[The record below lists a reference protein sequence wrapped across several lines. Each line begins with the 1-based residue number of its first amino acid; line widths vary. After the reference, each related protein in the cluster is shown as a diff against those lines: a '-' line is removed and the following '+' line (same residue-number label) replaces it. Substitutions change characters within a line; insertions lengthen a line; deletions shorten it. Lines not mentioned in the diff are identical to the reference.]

1 MKKIFVSLFA
11 CVLFLFSCNLN
22 MSSGDTD
29 LIVYLPGAEGK
40 AVYRVDD
47 VKTYRIDLTNENGDY
62 YSQTG
67 EPGGTIVFNNILCGT
82 YTVDIWAL
90 DESTFVAAH
99 TSTTITVFKGEEN
112 YLSAT
117 AILGTKVEDFFVSV
131 PKGVWNLNH
140 AAYFRKKNYYNA
152 VRDVEYGAY
161 KEGQTEVTYAKII
174 NPDVEYAYLNYAAGY
189 STEVSSS
196 EVCNFKCDIKTEKK
210 STIFVTVYDSL
221 REEYG
226 YTRDYEY
233 DPENNYTGGS
243 RNNYDGSYTVTVSV
257 PNRDYNWHPFVKI
270 AFSKDCGKI
279 FIKNSEIQKMN
290 PAGNKDFSYW
300 STSIPFEKQL
310 VKVTRNSSWATFIFD
325 KSKSGSQYAAALIP
339 GMQIQSIDC
348 GTLLTINNL
357 RVNKDVKNLSIKVG
371 SYAADKKIYTSEL
384 KNFALKKYEEGDE
397 KTDYTFYL
405 IAPKAFVYNEDFEGV
420 FIEIHPEGFD
430 GDTLEMSVGEIKS
443 ENDVYSNGFNI
454 SSCAKCLFTE
464 FYNLKDINVSKAP
477 VMQSDS
483 YPYTTVLMPGEMK
496 TFGASIYYEL
506 DYPMQNIPYEHNV
519 LTGQIFKGELEN
531 NIYVPLIMHEVEN
544 SVSGLSFNKTDDG
557 KFYIKNNTSYDL
569 PIDIKFDDVGN
580 ISIKEPSKSIN
591 YTYKYDY
598 RSVDQILHD
607 GNHKKVKIASIDA
620 SRIMDQNRGNK
631 FKDLKLTGIKCIPVS
646 GTVDFINNNNQ
657 QFDGATFE
665 VVVKDKKGNVLKNK
679 TIEDIEI
686 KKNQFAQ
693 YAHLQENFKQ
703 VKQNAEVEIEGTYNT
718 SDTVVDIYLVYP
730 SSITGNFISVYEV
743 NVYWD
748 CVSSN

>member
-29 LIVYLPGAEGK
+29 LIVYLPGSEGK
-40 AVYRVDD
+40 VTQYRAEN

-117 AILGTKVEDFFVSV
+117 AILRNKVSDFFVSV
-131 PKGVWNLNH
+131 PKGVWNLDH
-140 AAYFRKKNYYNA
+140 ARYFREKNYYNA

-161 KEGQTEVTYAKII
+161 EEGQTEVTYAKII
-174 NPDVEYAYLNYAAGY
+174 NPDVEYAYLNYATGY

-279 FIKNSEIQKMN
+279 FIKNSEIQKMT
-290 PAGNKDFSYW
+290 PAGSKDFSYW

-310 VKVTRNSSWATFIFD
+310 VKVTRNLSGAIFIFD

-339 GMQIQSIDC
+339 GMQIQEYDC
-348 GTLLTINNL
+348 GIEITIRGLT
-357 RVNKDVKNLSIKVG
+357 VNKDVKNLSIKAG
-371 SYAADKKIYTSEL
+371 SYAADEKIYTSEL
-384 KNFALKKYEEGDE
+384 KNFSLEKSEEDGDE
-397 KTDYTFYL
+397 NSYDFHL
-405 IAPKAFVYNEDFEGV
+405 IVPKAFVYNEDFEGV

-430 GDTLEMSVGEIKS
+430 GDTLEMNVNNVTTYNYNQGL
-443 ENDVYSNGFNI
+443 YY
-454 SSCAKCLFTE
+454 AKCLFTE
-464 FYNLKDINVSKAP
+464 FYNLKDINVPKAP
-477 VMQSDS
+477 VMVSES
-483 YPYTTVLMPGEMK
+483 KYSTVLMPGETK
-496 TFGASIYYEL
+496 TFGASIYSDL
-506 DYPMQNIPYEHNV
+506 DYYLQENCLYEQNV
-519 LTGQIFKGELEN
+519 LTGQIFKGVLGDQIFVPLVMHEGEN
-531 NIYVPLIMHEVEN
+531 N
-544 SVSGLSFNKTDDG
+544 VSGLSFYKTSDG
-557 KFYIKNNTSYDL
+557 KFYIKNNTSYDM
-569 PIDIKFDDVGN
+569 PIDISFGDCGD
-580 ISIKEPSKSIN
+580 ISIEEPRKTISFN
-591 YTYKYDY
+591 YKYDY

-620 SRIMDQNRGNK
+620 SRIMDQNRVNK